1 MTDFAGGNAFVAGEA
16 IHPPSTEDEEADHAI
31 LNCTH
36 SLEPSGVLVV
46 RLSGDIDVTT
56 LSSFS
61 LHLDEALGE
70 GLPFV
75 LDLTEVSFACARS
88 LQILEVTAHR
98 AHEDSVPWA
107 VVGST
112 AVRRPLAALG
122 IDMVPFYADVT
133 NAVADLATTT

>member
-1 MTDFAGGNAFVAGEA
+1 MTDFAGSSAFVAGEA
-16 IHPPSTEDEEADHAI
+16 VHPPSTDDERADHAI
-31 LNCTH
+31 LDCVH

-56 LSSFS
+56 LSSFA

-70 GLPFV
+70 GIPFV
-75 LDLTEVSFACARS
+75 LDMTEVSFACARS

-98 AHEDSVPWA
+98 AHTESVPWA

-112 AVRRPLAALG
+112 AVRRPLTALG
-122 IDMVPFYADVT
+122 IDMVPCHPDVA
-133 NAVADLATTT
+133 NAVTDLTMP